1 MFGYIRP
8 FIPEL
13 KVKDKELY
21 QAYYCGLCRALRK
34 YGMTSRMT
42 LTYDATFAA
51 ILLSSVLNDEPELV
65 PHGCPAH
72 PARGRIST
80 VKPDGVLDYC
90 AAVSVLLAKH
100 KLLDDA
106 HDGRPLMRMGVP
118 LIGTGIRRAEKKY
131 PEAARILKEGMER
144 LYGLERAKEGDP
156 DAAPLLFGGILGDIF
171 AACPGITAEAVPI
184 LTELGRKAG
193 GFVYIADAWDDRAD
207 DEKKGQYNI
216 FVLSKPAA
224 PREMCSAMLDM
235 YINSAVLAYDLMDL
249 KLNKSLLDNV
259 MYMGLGV
266 RAAEVL
272 HGEGKSKKRAK
283 NKEEN
288 A

>member
-13 KVKDKELY
+13 KVRDKELY
-21 QAYYCGLCRALRK
+21 QAYYCGLCRALAK
-34 YGMTSRMT
+34 YGVTSRLT

-51 ILLSSVLNDEPELV
+51 ILLSSALGAEPELV

-72 PARGRIST
+72 PVRGRIPT

-90 AAVSVLLAKH
+90 AAVSVMLAKH
-100 KLLDDA
+100 KLLDDSR
-106 HDGRPLMRMGVP
+106 DGRPFRRAGVP
-118 LIGTGIRRAEKKY
+118 FIAAGIRRAERKY
-131 PEAARILKEGMER
+131 PEAARILEDGMADLGRLEKE
-144 LYGLERAKEGDP
+144 KEADP
-156 DAAPLLFGGILGDIF
+156 DRAPLLFGGMLGALF
-171 AACPGITAEAVPI
+171 AACPGIAPDTAPI
-184 LTELGRKAG
+184 LTELGRKIG
-193 GFVYIADAWDDRAD
+193 GFVYLADAWDDRIE
-207 DEKKGQYNI
+207 DEKKGQYNV
-216 FVLSKPAA
+216 FVLSKPEA
-224 PREMCSAMLDM
+224 PREMCAAMLDM
-235 YINSAVLAYDLMDL
+235 YINSAVLAYDLMIL

-272 HGEGKSKKRAK
+272 RGEGKTKKRVK
-283 NKEEN
+283 TKEDN